1 MFLRDILAGWCK
13 INTSETTRVIHKEI
27 IWNNS
32 QIKCNNKVLFYVDW
46 FEKGIKFIEHIYDF
60 RFRKFHTIEQLQNL
74 YNISE
79 NDFLKYYNIV
89 SNITKEWKNKLKDEN
104 YNNVPKETSKALH
117 IVTKQKG
124 SINKSLYNLQLRY
137 ETLTTIKSKEKWAKE
152 FPNQELKWPQI
163 YLMSFNCTIDV
174 KLRNFNYK
182 YLMRI
187 IPNNKYLFK
196 CKLAPSVLATFV
208 QCKKKPMP
216 ICFGNVGMY
225 RICGH
230 KSRKF

>member
-1 MFLRDILAGWCK
+1 M
-13 INTSETTRVIHKEI
+13 
-27 IWNNS
+27 
-32 QIKCNNKVLFYVDW
+32 DW

-60 RFRKFHTIEQLQNL
+60 RYRKFHTIEQLQNL

-124 SINKSLYNLQLRY
+124 SINKSLYNLQLRD
-137 ETLTTIKSKEKWAKE
+137 EKLPTIKSKEKGAKE

-163 YLMSFNCTIDV
+163 YLMSFNCTIEY
-174 KLRNFNYK
+174 KL
-182 YLMRI
+182 
-187 IPNNKYLFK
+187 
-196 CKLAPSVLATFV
+196 
-208 QCKKKPMP
+208 
-216 ICFGNVGMY
+216 
-225 RICGH
+225 
-230 KSRKF
+230 

>member
-1 MFLRDILAGWCK
+1 MKRQKKVQTNMKTGRKAGKSIRAWK
-13 INTSETTRVIHKEI
+13 KQAVNVIHKEI

-46 FEKGIKFIEHIYDF
+46 FEKGIKFIEDIYDF
-60 RFRKFHTIEQLQNL
+60 RFRKLHAIEQVQNL

-79 NDFLKYYNIV
+79 NDFLKYDNIV

-124 SINKSLYNLQLRY
+124 SINKSLYNLQLKD
-137 ETLTTIKSKEKWAKE
+137 EKLPTIKSKEKWAKE
-152 FPNQELKWPQI
+152 FPNQELKWPLF
-163 YLMSFNCTIDV
+163 YLMSFNCTIYV

-182 YLMRI
+182 YL
-187 IPNNKYLFK
+187 
-196 CKLAPSVLATFV
+196 SE
-208 QCKKKPMP
+208 
-216 ICFGNVGMY
+216 
-225 RICGH
+225 
-230 KSRKF
+230 